1 MTAQGIAQLVV
12 MFVALAVLCPPLGR
26 YMARVY
32 AHDPDGGPAPSPGDR
47 VFLPVERAVYRLLR
61 VAPRREQRWNVYALS
76 LLGFSLFSVVVS
88 YLILRVQGSLPLNP
102 TDRIAVAPFGA
113 FNAAVSFTTNT
124 NWQWFSGEQT
134 ISHLSQMTA
143 FTVQNFVSAA
153 AGMAVAVAIIRGF
166 ARRQGRTLGNF
177 WVDLVR
183 GTLRILVPISFVGA
197 IVLVGLGG
205 ELLQGDAALLG
216 QLADAAS
223 AAAATASSPLAAPV
237 AVPLDAKRAATFD
250 GASPYLA
257 ALGFDL
263 RRTGERALAVVGVPA
278 ILGGRSVPETLI
290 HALFDLAARGAPLS
304 AAHPLL
310 ACHAA
315 TRDTLPDPG
324 QIRDFLDALDGA
336 DFSLPSL
343 HGRPLVTR
351 LAFDELERKSR

>member
-1 MTAQGIAQLVV
+1 M
-12 MFVALAVLCPPLGR
+12 P
-26 YMARVY
+26 
-32 AHDPDGGPAPSPGDR
+32 PAPRATGTTPTPA
-47 VFLPVERAVYRLLR
+47 PVTSGPSTLFGSAKFYANLRYLGPLRERWLL
-61 VAPRREQRWNVYALS
+61 AE
-76 LLGFSLFSVVVS
+76 
-88 YLILRVQGSLPLNP
+88 
-102 TDRIAVAPFGA
+102 
-113 FNAAVSFTTNT
+113 
-124 NWQWFSGEQT
+124 
-134 ISHLSQMTA
+134 
-143 FTVQNFVSAA
+143 
-153 AGMAVAVAIIRGF
+153 
-166 ARRQGRTLGNF
+166 
-177 WVDLVR
+177 
-183 GTLRILVPISFVGA
+183 
-197 IVLVGLGG
+197 GG
-205 ELLQGDAALLG
+205 EALFVLDAHAVEERVLLG

-223 AAAATASSPLAAPV
+223 TAAATASSPLAAPV

-336 DFSLPSL
+336 DFSLPCL